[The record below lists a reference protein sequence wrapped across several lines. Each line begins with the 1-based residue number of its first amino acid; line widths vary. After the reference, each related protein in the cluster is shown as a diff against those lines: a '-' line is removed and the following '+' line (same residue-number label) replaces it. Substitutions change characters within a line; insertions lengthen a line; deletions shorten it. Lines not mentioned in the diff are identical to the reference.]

1 MEEYASA
8 ASVARA
14 VKSQADRWAMAR
26 AKKAE
31 WSFHRII
38 SGAPITPREL
48 RLAGY
53 FAFVWFVMDA
63 FWFVAT
69 INHWLGL

>member
-1 MEEYASA
+1 MEA
-8 ASVARA
+8 A
-14 VKSQADRWAMAR
+14 
-26 AKKAE
+26 
-31 WSFHRII
+31 FHRIV

-53 FAFVWFVMDA
+53 FAVAWFVMDA

-69 INHWLGL
+69 FFHWFGL